1 VAKKDELEIGQRVRF
16 RRSHDRNVELSGAI
30 TKIHDVDD
38 CVDVELENG
47 TAETAHV
54 SDVTAIAEVQA
65 ITETESTEETA
76 GEEDSG
82 THGRGRRRR

>member
-1 VAKKDELEIGQRVRF
+1 VKVAKKDELEIGQRVRF

-65 ITETESTEETA
+65 ITNSEPAAAAEEHST
-76 GEEDSG
+76 GRRR
-82 THGRGRRRR
+82 HGRG